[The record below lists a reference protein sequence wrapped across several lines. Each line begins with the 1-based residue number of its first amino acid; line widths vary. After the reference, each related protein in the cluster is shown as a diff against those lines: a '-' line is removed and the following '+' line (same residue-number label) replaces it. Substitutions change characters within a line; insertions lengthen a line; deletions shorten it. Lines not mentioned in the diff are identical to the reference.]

1 MHCEKKSNR
10 DYGVLER
17 EMSSYLSL
25 FTIMVHNII
34 DKINYKCHCNN
45 IVNVSI
51 TLIPTGGINFVYTY
65 LNDEARRRSES
76 A

>member
-1 MHCEKKSNR
+1 
-10 DYGVLER
+10 
-17 EMSSYLSL
+17 
-25 FTIMVHNII
+25 MVHNII